1 MEAVLQNEDRC
12 CYFRLVALPHSVLG
26 WFSSAVRQQE
36 AEWVKAA
43 RRSGA
48 EEILTTLHP
57 GAGTSKDA
65 LIPSTII

>member
-1 MEAVLQNEDRC
+1 MDPVLPNEARRC
-12 CYFRLVALPHSVLG
+12 HICLVALPHPILG
-26 WFSSAVRQQE
+26 RQRGAVRQQE

-57 GAGTSKDA
+57 GAGTSKDVH
-65 LIPSTII
+65 IPSTII